1 MPPDRAITP
10 HHTTGPFFPRRFV
23 PDRQSD
29 LTRVADRAEP
39 ARGIPLE
46 LGGTVRDGKN
56 RPVVNAIIELHQAD
70 AAGRFGADRDRGFA
84 GWGRAWTDQA
94 GGYRFHTIKPG
105 SYRAAASRSWIRP
118 PHFTVVVLGS
128 GIMRPLVTEI
138 FLPGEPENDGDRQ
151 LARLSARL
159 RPRLFA
165 ALVDSAPLLRYRFDF
180 VLQGRGE
187 TPFLGS

>member
-1 MPPDRAITP
+1 MRPADALTP

-29 LTRVADRAEP
+29 LTRVDDRADRAE
-39 ARGIPLE
+39 GILLE

-70 AAGRFGADRDRGFA
+70 AKGRFGADRDPGFA
-84 GWGRAWTDQA
+84 GWGRAWTDRTGA
-94 GGYRFHTIKPG
+94 YRFLTVKPAP
-105 SYRAAASRSWIRP
+105 YRALGRRSWIRP

-128 GIMRPLVTEI
+128 GIMRSLVTEI
-138 FLPGEPENDGDRQ
+138 FLPGEPENAGDRQ
-151 LARLSARL
+151 LAQVPARL
-159 RPRLFA
+159 RSRLLA
-165 ALVDSAPLLRYRFDF
+165 TLVDSAPLLRYRFDL